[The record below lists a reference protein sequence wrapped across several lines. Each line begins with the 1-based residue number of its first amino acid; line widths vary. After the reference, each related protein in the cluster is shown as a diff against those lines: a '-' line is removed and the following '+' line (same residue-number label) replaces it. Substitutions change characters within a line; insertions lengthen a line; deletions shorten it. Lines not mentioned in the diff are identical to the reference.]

1 MRPSRNTEELPLT
14 RISRISLFLFFVVFV
29 PLSSADDELDG
40 ADEYIVAAMKHW
52 EVPGA
57 AIAVVKDGEV
67 VFAKGYGV
75 RDVGTEAFVD
85 STTLFNIASCTK
97 SFTAA
102 SVAVLVDQGKLDW
115 DDPVSKH
122 LPNLRFSDEYM
133 THHAT
138 LRDLLCHRTGLQ
150 RADLLFTLGHLKRDE
165 LLERITWLKPEAAFR
180 TKHTYSNVMY
190 AVLGEVVAST
200 AKRSWN
206 EFVEDELFEPLEMH
220 STTFSIGEKDRLNFA
235 PRHWRDEGNITSR
248 GMPVYDAP
256 EAGGIYSSADD
267 MTKWLQIQLA
277 TGRISDRQ
285 VISEQAIREMHA
297 TQHSI
302 PVLRTPKDNPYAA
315 RFYGFG
321 LGWVT
326 LDYRG
331 RKLVMHTGS
340 WGAIVGLVPEEN
352 LGVVVL
358 SNLDWNGMT
367 GMLMYR
373 VLDSY
378 CTDSES
384 VWRTDNLKQFDSE
397 GPGHAYRSR
406 DRERAELEA
415 SRAKETKPALPL
427 VKYAGQ
433 YRSSLFGD
441 LQVLHKDERLSL
453 LAGPFTTELMHWEN
467 DVFYAKAPT
476 RMNYDWLVQFDVK
489 HGGVNEVTLKYVGWH
504 EPDAVFQRGSERK

>member
-1 MRPSRNTEELPLT
+1 MRQFRNTEGLPLT
-14 RISRISLFLFFVVFV
+14 RISQISLFLFCVIFV
-29 PLSSADDELDG
+29 PQSSADDELDG

-52 EVPGA
+52 DVKGA

-67 VFAKGYGV
+67 VLAKGYGV
-75 RDVGTEAFVD
+75 RNAGTKAFVD
-85 STTLFNIASCTK
+85 TTTLFNIASCTK

-102 SVAVLVDQGKLDW
+102 SVAALVDQGKLDW

-122 LPNLRFSDEYM
+122 LPKLRFSDEYM
-133 THHAT
+133 TQHAT

-150 RADLLFTLGHLKRDE
+150 RADLIFTLGHLKRDE
-165 LLERITWLKPEAAFR
+165 LLERITWLKPQAAFR
-180 TKHTYSNVMY
+180 TKLTYSNVMY

-200 AKRSWN
+200 ANQSWK
-206 EFVEDELFEPLEMH
+206 EFVKVELFEPLEMH
-220 STTFSIGEKDRLNFA
+220 STTFSIGKKDRPKFA

-248 GMPVYDAP
+248 RVPVYDATA
-256 EAGGIYSSADD
+256 AGGIYSTADD
-267 MTKWLQIQLA
+267 MAKWLQFQLTA
-277 TGRISDRQ
+277 GRVSDRQ

-297 TQHSI
+297 MQHSI

-331 RKLVMHTGS
+331 RKLVMHTGA
-340 WGAIVGLVPEEN
+340 WGAVVALVPEEN

-358 SNLDWNGMT
+358 SNLDWNGMA

-378 CTDSES
+378 CSDSES
-384 VWRTDNLKQFDSE
+384 VWRTDNFKQFDSE

-415 SRAKETKPALPL
+415 FRAKESKPVLPPAE
-427 VKYAGQ
+427 YAGQ
-433 YRSSLFGD
+433 FRSSLFGD
-441 LQVLHKDERLSL
+441 LQVLQKDERLSL
-453 LAGPFTTELMHWEN
+453 MVGPFTTELMHWEN

-489 HGGVNEVTLKYVGWH
+489 HGGVHEVTLKYVGWH
-504 EPDAVFQRGSERK
+504 EPDAVFQRVSERK